1 MPTTA
6 TTTPDTRPHS
16 RGSLRPSH
24 AWISRPENRGRGECR
39 VPAAPVAPCATK
51 KHRGRSHRYT
61 GEPGI
66 PARNGFT
73 TYFVL
78 SPVIGLF
85 CHRRLADTSARL
97 ERQRRGVR
105 TTRLR
110 RPLSALSSKAPLT
123 STASRPASVTIA
135 IRPSCGTGCAYFA
148 FDLGSRSTTP
158 IAADWHDGQIIRAVQ
173 FSSASALS
181 AKALSPAA
189 EGP

>member
-39 VPAAPVAPCATK
+39 VPAAPAAPCATK

-66 PARNGFT
+66 PARNGFNG
-73 TYFVL
+73 FLRALPGDRAFL
-78 SPVIGLF
+78 SPSPAVHL
-85 CHRRLADTSARL
+85 RKL

-110 RPLSALSSKAPLT
+110 RPLPALSSKAPLT
-123 STASRPASVTIA
+123 STTSHPASVTIA
-135 IRPSCGTGCAYFA
+135 IRPSCGTRHNDSA
-148 FDLGSRSTTP
+148 FDLGSRSTMT
-158 IAADWHDGQIIRAVQ
+158 IATD
-173 FSSASALS
+173 
-181 AKALSPAA
+181 
-189 EGP
+189 